1 MSYEMVLPQ
10 FSMDLNCPTST
21 SKTLEIAE
29 IFSGDNGIVI
39 QLNGSY
45 QYTFCTSFI
54 SNYSSEDEWLFSNTI
69 GIQIESV
76 IIQNTSQNFK
86 QIFHVLYCFHQMIKG
101 RRMSVY
107 NPSHNDYLIL
117 NDLIKY
123 KLLINNKFKHKYPKY
138 IHNTYHSFTNNIT
151 KIELNLFQINNKYKQ
166 LKNLILYSSNN
177 TKETNKWNKNNVMK
191 RIIFKLFTNI
201 KET

>member
-86 QIFHVLYCFHQMIKG
+86 QIFHVLYCFHEMIKG
-101 RRMSVY
+101 SSLADI
-107 NPSHNDYLIL
+107 PTHNDYLIL
-117 NDLIKY
+117 YDLIEC
-123 KLLINNKFKHKYPKY
+123 KLAQNNKFK
-138 IHNTYHSFTNNIT
+138 
-151 KIELNLFQINNKYKQ
+151 YK
-166 LKNLILYSSNN
+166 
-177 TKETNKWNKNNVMK
+177 
-191 RIIFKLFTNI
+191 
-201 KET
+201 